1 MYKLFMIGHTG
12 KKGGVETYIDNLSD
26 TLEGFEI
33 IYNRPEMNINGTVWR
48 RPKNRHHYFQYRAF
62 WNRFFRENRFDV
74 LYYNTCD
81 VVSIDMLT
89 FAKKAGIP
97 VRIIHSHNSG
107 TQQAIC
113 RKPSLFH
120 RLTEQYNRKVLDQYA
135 THFFACSRVAGDW
148 MFDGRPYTVIKNG
161 IHISKYSFSEKKRRI
176 LRQSLGLENELLVG
190 IVGRMSPSKNP
201 SLSVRIL
208 HSLIKK
214 LPDANAVF
222 LGDGELRQQTEDA
235 VREARIQ
242 DNVHFLGNVNN
253 VNEWLSA
260 MDVLLMPS
268 LFEGLPFAL
277 VEAQAN
283 GLPCIVSSAV
293 SGEADLTGLIQFVD
307 LREAP
312 QKWADRILQ
321 ADTQSRPDT
330 HRQLIDAG
338 YSIEDTASFVGE
350 ILSDGLKKQYGR
362 GHDGF

>member
-1 MYKLFMIGHTG
+1 M
-12 KKGGVETYIDNLSD
+12 
-26 TLEGFEI
+26 
-33 IYNRPEMNINGTVWR
+33 
-48 RPKNRHHYFQYRAF
+48 
-62 WNRFFRENRFDV
+62 
-74 LYYNTCD
+74 
-81 VVSIDMLT
+81 
-89 FAKKAGIP
+89 
-97 VRIIHSHNSG
+97 
-107 TQQAIC
+107 
-113 RKPSLFH
+113 
-120 RLTEQYNRKVLDQYA
+120 
-135 THFFACSRVAGDW
+135 
-148 MFDGRPYTVIKNG
+148 
-161 IHISKYSFSEKKRRI
+161 
-176 LRQSLGLENELLVG
+176 
-190 IVGRMSPSKNP
+190 
-201 SLSVRIL
+201 
-208 HSLIKK
+208 
-214 LPDANAVF
+214 F

-253 VNEWLSA
+253 VSEWLSA